1 MSSFCFISILNS
13 MYEMVHLFHIKI
25 DHSEYFLTLTVTG
38 SHKDHA
44 SLFMN
49 YVGIKFFIKN
59 TMSLIMSD
67 DIFGP
72 LDEV

>member
-1 MSSFCFISILNS
+1 

-38 SHKDHA
+38 SHKNHA

-49 YVGIKFFIKN
+49 YVGIKLFIKN

-67 DIFGP
+67 DIFGS

>member
-1 MSSFCFISILNS
+1 
-13 MYEMVHLFHIKI
+13 MYEMIHLFHIKI
-25 DHSEYFLTLTVTG
+25 DHSEYFLTLTVTD

-49 YVGIKFFIKN
+49 YVGIKLFLKN
-59 TMSLIMSD
+59 TTSLIMSD

-72 LDEV
+72 LDELCL